1 MWRCVSPGERPGP
14 SAAPRP
20 QSFGPALRVLDAV
33 MGLRLDMNQ
42 ITQTLLQADAGR
54 WLVRL
59 SLPRG
64 KKVSTELTDG
74 GGPGQHETERFRVM
88 AGLVPA
94 IPTREAQALPSRS
107 PGPNPVM
114 TNGE

>member
-1 MWRCVSPGERPGP
+1 
-14 SAAPRP
+14 
-20 QSFGPALRVLDAV
+20 

-64 KKVSTELTDG
+64 KKVST
-74 GGPGQHETERFRVM
+74 
-88 AGLVPA
+88 
-94 IPTREAQALPSRS
+94 
-107 PGPNPVM
+107 
-114 TNGE
+114 